1 MGQLTATTVKRTKIQ
16 SYSII
21 ILAVFTWS
29 FSEIIVKLLQG
40 SVGPLSLSFFRF
52 FIGGICLFAVLI
64 FKRDLSGIW
73 KMIKE
78 NWKLLLI
85 ASCFALGLSN
95 VIYFIGIT
103 YTQANIGAT
112 IYTTYPIWIT
122 IYSIFILKER
132 GNLKL
137 KFLGIVIGILGVA
150 ILLTN
155 FNLFAL
161 LSAENLFGNF
171 LVLVGAI
178 IWGFYSVIGKKIQMN
193 EPELSNSALKFS
205 MLSML
210 LACLPIFT
218 ILIFT
223 PEFDYFLSYDLEEW
237 FWILFLGIISTG
249 LGIFLLFE
257 GIKHIETSKGMSLA
271 FLKPIFATILA
282 YFILN
287 ELPTL
292 VLLFSIF
299 LVIISILLINRRS
312 SIEDGS

>member
-1 MGQLTATTVKRTKIQ
+1 MIKEVKTQ
-16 SYSII
+16 SYLII

-40 SVGPLSLSFFRF
+40 KVGPFSLSFFRF
-52 FIGGICLFAVLI
+52 FIGGVCLLVVLI
-64 FKRDLSGIW
+64 LKRDKAGIW

-103 YTQANIGAT
+103 YTQANVGAT
-112 IYTTYPIWIT
+112 LYTTYPIWIT

-132 GNLKL
+132 SNLKL
-137 KFLGIVIGILGVA
+137 KFIGIVIGILGVA

-155 FNLFAL
+155 FNLVAFF
-161 LSAENLFGNF
+161 SAENLFGNF
-171 LVLVGAI
+171 LVLMGAI
-178 IWGFYSVIGKKIQMN
+178 IWGFYSVLGKKIQMN

-205 MLSML
+205 MLSMF
-210 LACLPIFT
+210 LACIPIFA
-218 ILIFT
+218 ILIFM
-223 PEFDYFLSYDLEEW
+223 PEFDYFLNYDLESW
-237 FWILFLGIISTG
+237 FWIMFLGIISTG

-282 YFILN
+282 YLILN

-299 LVIISILLINRRS
+299 LVIISILLINRKS
-312 SIEDGS
+312 LIENGS

>member
-1 MGQLTATTVKRTKIQ
+1 MIKEEKTK
-16 SYSII
+16 SYLII

-40 SVGPLSLSFFRF
+40 SIGMLSLSFLRF
-52 FIGGICLFAVLI
+52 FIGGVCLLI
-64 FKRDLSGIW
+64 ILILKRDMAGIW

-85 ASCFALGLSN
+85 ASCLALGLSN

-112 IYTTYPIWIT
+112 LYTTYPIWIT
-122 IYSIFILKER
+122 IYAIFILNER
-132 GNLKL
+132 SNLKL
-137 KFLGIVIGILGVA
+137 KFIGIVIGILGVA
-150 ILLTN
+150 ILMTN
-155 FNLFAL
+155 FNLIAFF
-161 LSAENLFGNF
+161 SSENLFGNV
-171 LVLVGAI
+171 LVLLGAI
-178 IWGFYSVIGKKIQMN
+178 IWGFYSVLGKKIQMN

-205 MLSML
+205 MLSMF
-210 LACLPIFT
+210 LASIPIFT

-223 PEFDYFLSYDLEEW
+223 PEFDYFLNYDLESW
-237 FWILFLGIISTG
+237 FWIMFLGIISTG

-282 YFILN
+282 YLILN

-299 LVIISILLINRRS
+299 LVIISILLINRKS
-312 SIEDGS
+312 LIENGS